1 MRNPLTAAVLGGLV
15 LGGTG
20 QLLPGQQAA
29 GDKERPLP
37 ITKSALLGYW
47 EGRSGH
53 TTLRVGFESQR
64 AVVITEDAKDES
76 GFGEG
81 FATAYKICRRRNV
94 VRLVRFGEVRWDP
107 DGELRLTLKT
117 AQGAL
122 ARGTVITLT
131 RRRPQESK

>member
-1 MRNPLTAAVLGGLV
+1 V
-15 LGGTG
+15 
-20 QLLPGQQAA
+20 
-29 GDKERPLP
+29 P
-37 ITKSALLGYW
+37 ITRNALLGYW

-53 TTLRVGFESQR
+53 TTLRVGFERQR
-64 AVVITEDAKDES
+64 AVVITEDAKGES

-81 FATAYKICRRRNV
+81 FATTYKICRRRDV

-107 DGELRLTLKT
+107 DGGLRLTLRT

-122 ARGTVITLT
+122 SRGTVITLT